1 MEIYMT
7 LFYLLMLT
15 IVALV
20 IYSGYDETLNL
31 VKYLDLQFKYTI
43 LRVRMKFMERT
54 LRKKLLIDRAKFKE
68 SFQEYIKNTY

>member
-1 MEIYMT
+1 MT

-20 IYSGYDETLNL
+20 IYSGYDETLDL
-31 VKYLDLQFKYTI
+31 IKYLDLQFKYTI
-43 LRVRMKFMERT
+43 LKVRMKFMERT

-68 SFQEYIKNTY
+68 SFQEYIRNAD

>member
-1 MEIYMT
+1 METYMT

-20 IYSGYDETLNL
+20 IYSGYDETLDL
-31 VKYLDLQFKYTI
+31 IKYLDLQFKYTI
-43 LRVRMKFMERT
+43 LKVRMKFMERT

-68 SFQEYIKNTY
+68 SFQEYIKNAD

>member
-1 MEIYMT
+1 MT

-20 IYSGYDETLNL
+20 IYSGYDETLDL
-31 VKYLDLQFKYTI
+31 IKYLDLQFRYTI
-43 LRVRMKFMERT
+43 LKVRMKFMERT

-68 SFQEYIKNTY
+68 SFQEYIKNAD

>member
-1 MEIYMT
+1 MT

-31 VKYLDLQFKYTI
+31 VKYLDLQFKYSI

-54 LRKKLLIDRAKFKE
+54 LRKKLLIDRAKLKE
-68 SFQEYIKNTY
+68 SFQEYIKNAD

>member
-1 MEIYMT
+1 MT

-20 IYSGYDETLNL
+20 IYSGYDETLDL
-31 VKYLDLQFKYTI
+31 IKYLDLQFKYTI
-43 LRVRMKFMERT
+43 LKVRMKFMERT

-68 SFQEYIKNTY
+68 SFQEYIKNAD

>member
-1 MEIYMT
+1 METYMT

-20 IYSGYDETLNL
+20 IYSGYDETLDL
-31 VKYLDLQFKYTI
+31 IKYLDLQFKYTI

-68 SFQEYIKNTY
+68 SFQEYNRNAD

>member
-1 MEIYMT
+1 MT

-20 IYSGYDETLNL
+20 IYSGYDETLDL
-31 VKYLDLQFKYTI
+31 IKYLDLQFKYTI

-68 SFQEYIKNTY
+68 SFQEYIKNAD

>member
-1 MEIYMT
+1 MT

-68 SFQEYIKNTY
+68 SFQEYIKNAD

>member
-31 VKYLDLQFKYTI
+31 VKYLDLQFKYSI

-68 SFQEYIKNTY
+68 SFQEYIRNAD

>member
-31 VKYLDLQFKYTI
+31 VKYLDLQFKYSI

-54 LRKKLLIDRAKFKE
+54 LRKKLLIDRAKLKE
-68 SFQEYIKNTY
+68 SFQEYIKNAD

>member
-68 SFQEYIKNTY
+68 SFQEYIKNAD

>member
-1 MEIYMT
+1 MT
-7 LFYLLMLT
+7 LFYLLTLT

-54 LRKKLLIDRAKFKE
+54 LRKKLLVDRAKFKK
-68 SFQEYIKNTY
+68 SFQEYIKNAD

>member
-1 MEIYMT
+1 MT

-31 VKYLDLQFKYTI
+31 VKYLDLQLKYSI

-68 SFQEYIKNTY
+68 SFQEYIKNAD

>member
-1 MEIYMT
+1 METYMT

-20 IYSGYDETLNL
+20 IYSGYDETLDL
-31 VKYLDLQFKYTI
+31 IKYLDLQFKYTI

-68 SFQEYIKNTY
+68 SFQEYNKNAD

>member
-1 MEIYMT
+1 MT

-31 VKYLDLQFKYTI
+31 VKYLDLQFKYSI

-68 SFQEYIKNTY
+68 SFQEYIRNAD

>member
-1 MEIYMT
+1 MT

-31 VKYLDLQFKYTI
+31 VKYLDLQFKYSI

-68 SFQEYIKNTY
+68 SFQEYIKNAD

>member
-31 VKYLDLQFKYTI
+31 VKYLDLQLKYSI

-68 SFQEYIKNTY
+68 SFQEYIKNAD